1 MDDGR
6 NENGI
11 FNELAQP
18 AKAKRAEKTM
28 EALASPPPP
37 PAQA

>member
-11 FNELAQP
+11 FNELAQ

-28 EALASPPPP
+28 ATLPPM
-37 PAQA
+37 